1 MLINRPTFTTIK
13 VFKHHLQLQRFCP
26 YILLSVNMSPAH
38 ISSPEIISIRF
49 VLDKQMSFTQT
60 LTDVVNGAK
69 KLEDFTNIIVSSAVE
84 DVLLRVSRDYGLD
97 FTKLVNDYKDD
108 VLDKHALLGSGGTKC
123 KGFTATNKPC
133 GRKAVCRGYCRGH
146 VEQGVAKQALDNKG
160 VHYSTTTIKKGADEA
175 ILNVLENKLGANVS
189 VENHMVSKSDTFTVV

>member
-1 MLINRPTFTTIK
+1 MNAGQAIRKAFDTSTRFAKNPTVDMRFLSETAQFIEVEVKHRTTGTY
-13 VFKHHLQLQRFCP
+13 LC
-26 YILLSVNMSPAH
+26 
-38 ISSPEIISIRF
+38 
-49 VLDKQMSFTQT
+49 
-60 LTDVVNGAK
+60 
-69 KLEDFTNIIVSSAVE
+69 IVE
-84 DVLLRVSRDYGLD
+84 C
-97 FTKLVNDYKDD
+97 DYKDD

-175 ILNVLENKLGANVS
+175 ILNVLSSKLGANVS

>member
-1 MLINRPTFTTIK
+1 MLLGFYMVLK
-13 VFKHHLQLQRFCP
+13 V
-26 YILLSVNMSPAH
+26 ILL
-38 ISSPEIISIRF
+38 EIG
-49 VLDKQMSFTQT
+49 LLGKTT
-60 LTDVVNGAK
+60 LTY
-69 KLEDFTNIIVSSAVE
+69 FTYLNV
-84 DVLLRVSRDYGLD
+84 
-97 FTKLVNDYKDD
+97 
-108 VLDKHALLGSGGTKC
+108 LGSGGTKC

-175 ILNVLENKLGANVS
+175 ILNVLSNKLGANVS